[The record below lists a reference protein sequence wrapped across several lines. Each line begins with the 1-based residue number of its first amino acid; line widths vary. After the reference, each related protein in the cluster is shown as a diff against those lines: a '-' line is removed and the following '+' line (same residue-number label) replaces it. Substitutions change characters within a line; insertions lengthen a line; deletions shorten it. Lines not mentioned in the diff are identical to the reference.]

1 MKLRYI
7 TAAILAILMLSFFGC
22 VPEKDDGEESAAE
35 TTTLSATEDTSA
47 TTTTTKGGG
56 AFGDIQ
62 EHGTLPSIS
71 FDEFT

>member
-22 VPEKDDGEESAAE
+22 VPEKLDGEESSAE
-35 TTTLSATEDTSA
+35 TTTYSSTETTSA
-47 TTTTTKGGG
+47 ETTKGGG
-56 AFGDIQ
+56 VFGGIQ
-62 EHGTLPSIS
+62 EQGTLPSIS